1 LTQVIRHGT
10 ITLAQRLF
18 HYQMAGGLA
27 TFSQDALAI
36 TSATNL
42 FVKNG
47 FLDTETL
54 PNRLLKAR
62 SAGAKGELFK

>member
-1 LTQVIRHGT
+1 
-10 ITLAQRLF
+10 
-18 HYQMAGGLA
+18 MAGGLA